1 MRPTRRA
8 LGLVVA
14 AALLVLIGSNTQ
26 AGWLYVLAALVLGA
40 AVAGALLPPLMVR
53 GIEVERRAPEEAFA
67 GDDVPVDLVV
77 RNTTRRTKLAL
88 SIVDPHIAETI
99 AFVDAIGP
107 RQEVVLTTTRAAA
120 RRGVVDGEP
129 VRLRSSAPFGVA
141 TASRRIPAPGRT
153 VVYPRVVR
161 VDWVPEAAS
170 ATKPIDEA
178 HVRSRKGVG
187 QDFIS
192 VREYQQGDS
201 LRYVHW
207 PTTARIGQLMVREFE
222 QELPRRLGIV
232 VDTWADTGVVGRG
245 AGMDGTSASNE
256 SVLDAA
262 CAAAASVA
270 MHALGI
276 GHPLAMAGACD
287 RVVRSV
293 DGPDPAEALTW
304 LAELRAPGG
313 PPLETVLPQALPL
326 LGRLDTL
333 VVVMPTWA
341 PNAATALVEHLA
353 DLDRG
358 GLQTVA
364 VLVEA
369 HTYGRSA
376 RATPMTPPE
385 SIDQITR
392 DLAAAGVAV
401 YRVRREEDLAACLMQ
416 PLAA

>member
-26 AGWLYVLAALVLGA
+26 AGWLYVLASLVLGA
-40 AVAGALLPPLMVR
+40 AVAGALIPPLMVR

-67 GDDVPVDLVV
+67 GETVSVDLIV
-77 RNTTRRTKLAL
+77 RNTTRRTNLAL
-88 SIVDPHIAETI
+88 SIADAYIAETV
-99 AFVDAIGP
+99 AFVDGIGP
-107 RQEVVLTTTRAAA
+107 HEEVVLTTARSGA

-207 PTTARIGQLMVREFE
+207 PTTAHLGQLMVREFE

-232 VDTWADTGVVGRG
+232 VDTWADAGG
-245 AGMDGTSASNE
+245 AGNTDE
-256 SVLDAA
+256 SVLDVA

-270 MHALGI
+270 LHGLGV
-276 GHPLAMAGACD
+276 GHPLAMASARD
-287 RVVRSV
+287 RDMVAL
-293 DGPDPAEALTW
+293 DDPDAPEALTW
-304 LAELRAPGG
+304 LAGLRAPGG
-313 PPLETVLPQALPL
+313 PPLETVLPQVLPL

-333 VVVMPTWA
+333 VVVMPSWA
-341 PNAATALVEHLA
+341 PNAAASLAESLA
-353 DLDRG
+353 DLDRS
-358 GLQTVA
+358 GLQTV
-364 VLVEA
+364 VILVEA
-369 HTYGRSA
+369 HGYGRPTRTTPMLPAAAIEDLA
-376 RATPMTPPE
+376 RALE
-385 SIDQITR
+385 G
-392 DLAAAGVAV
+392 AGVTV
-401 YRVRREEDLAACLMQ
+401 YRVRAEEDLAACLLQ
-416 PLAA
+416 PVTA

>member
-26 AGWLYVLAALVLGA
+26 AGWLYVLASLVLGA
-40 AVAGALLPPLMVR
+40 AVAGTLLPPLMIR
-53 GIEVERRAPEEAFA
+53 GIEIERRAPGEAFA
-67 GDDVPVDLVV
+67 GDDVPVDLIV

-99 AFVDAIGP
+99 AFLASIGP

-153 VVYPRVVR
+153 VVYPRVVP
-161 VDWVPEAAS
+161 VDWVPELAS
-170 ATKPIDEA
+170 ATKPLDAA

-232 VDTWADTGVVGRG
+232 VDTWGDVGG
-245 AGMDGTSASNE
+245 NAGE
-256 SVLDAA
+256 STLDAA
-262 CAAAASVA
+262 CAAAASLAV
-270 MHALGI
+270 HALGV
-276 GHPLAMAGACD
+276 GHPLAMAAARD
-287 RVVRSV
+287 RAV
-293 DGPDPAEALTW
+293 DGIDEPGPAEALTW

-313 PPLETVLPQALPL
+313 PSLGSVLPQALPV

-333 VVVMPTWA
+333 VVVAPTWV
-341 PNAATALVEHLA
+341 PNGSTALLGHLE
-353 DLDRG
+353 DLDRA
-358 GLQTVA
+358 GLQTVV

-369 HTYGRSA
+369 HTYGRAS
-376 RATPMTPPE
+376 RDTPMLDIE
-385 SIDQITR
+385 SINQMTR
-392 DLAAAGVAV
+392 SLAGAGIAA
-401 YRVRREEDLAACLMQ
+401 YRVRGEEDLAACLMQ
-416 PLAA
+416 PLDA